1 MPGNHQETT
10 MTIKVIAIPG
20 IAPVGAFQGP
30 NSGNVAENSDGT
42 FSIDPRDTVYAFG
55 AGYVPARTENR
66 FYYTPAAPATA
77 SNGLLFN
84 SAALSNGTLAVAANV
99 DVMRAVQVLVLP
111 GTTAITAGN
120 LALTYDANDGT
131 ASQVDN
137 LSLITALS
145 TTLTLNASKG
155 VLRMRSQIVTGL
167 TGGTSPTILIGTT
180 AAIAVPVPP
189 GAQDATIISEFLD
202 AAVVTV
208 ANAGTL
214 TTAPLGVYTPHTAPN
229 ATHNFGVEYTTVAQ

>member
-1 MPGNHQETT
+1 VPGNHQETT

-30 NSGNVAENSDGT
+30 NSGSVTENSDGT
-42 FSIDPRDTVYAFG
+42 FSIDPRDTIFAFG

-66 FYYTPAAPATA
+66 FYYTPVGPATA
-77 SNGLLFN
+77 SSGLCFN
-84 SAALSNGTLAVAANV
+84 SASLSNGTLAVAANV
-99 DVMRAVQVLVLP
+99 DVMRQVQAVVLP
-111 GTTAITAGN
+111 GTTAITAGV
-120 LALTYDANDGT
+120 LTLTYAANDGT
-131 ASQVDN
+131 AAQVDA
-137 LSLITALS
+137 LPLATALS
-145 TTLTLNASKG
+145 TTLTVSASKG
-155 VLRMRSQIVTGL
+155 VLRMASQIVTGL

-202 AAVVTV
+202 SAVVT
-208 ANAGTL
+208 ATNAGTL

>member
-1 MPGNHQETT
+1 

-20 IAPVGAFQGP
+20 IAQQGAFQGP
-30 NSGNVAENSDGT
+30 NSGNVSEGSDGT
-42 FSIDPRDTVYAFG
+42 FSIDPRDTIYALS

-66 FYYTPAAPATA
+66 YAYAPAPA
-77 SNGLLFN
+77 LLSNGLLFN
-84 SAALSNGTLAVAANV
+84 SASLANGTLAVAANV
-99 DVMRAVQVLVLP
+99 DQMRAVQALVLP

-131 ASQVDN
+131 VAFVDN
-137 LSLITALS
+137 FSLVTPLS
-145 TTLTLNASKG
+145 TTLTINASKG

-180 AAIAVPVPP
+180 AALAVPVPV
-189 GAQDATIISEFLD
+189 GAQDLTIVSEFLD
-202 AAVVTV
+202 TAIVTV

-229 ATHNFGVEYTTVAQ
+229 ATHNFGVAYTAVAQ

>member
-1 MPGNHQETT
+1 

-20 IAPVGAFQGP
+20 IAQVGAFQGP
-30 NSGNVAENSDGT
+30 NSGSVAENSDGT
-42 FSIDPRDTVYAFG
+42 FSIDPRDTIYAFG
-55 AGYVPARTENR
+55 AGYVPARTEVR
-66 FYYTPAAPATA
+66 FHTSSAPAVA
-77 SNGLLFN
+77 SAGLCFA
-84 SAALSNGTLAVAANV
+84 SASLANGTLAVAANV
-99 DVMRAVQVLVLP
+99 DVMRQVQALVFP

-131 ASQVDN
+131 VAQVDN

-145 TTLTLNASKG
+145 TTLTLTASKG

-167 TGGTSPTILIGTT
+167 TGGTSPTIYIGTT
-180 AAIAVPVPP
+180 AAVAVPVPE
-189 GAQDATIISEFLD
+189 GAQDLTIVSEFLD

-229 ATHNFGVEYTTVAQ
+229 ATHNFGIGYTAVAQ

>member
-1 MPGNHQETT
+1 

-30 NSGNVAENSDGT
+30 NSGSVNENSDGT
-42 FSIDPRDTVYAFG
+42 FSIDPRDTMYAFG

-66 FYYTPAAPATA
+66 FYYTPTAPATA

-84 SAALSNGTLAVAANV
+84 SAALANGTLAVAANV
-99 DVMRAVQVLVLP
+99 DVMRPVQALVLP

-145 TTLTLNASKG
+145 TTLTLNSSKG

-202 AAVVTV
+202 GAIVTV

-214 TTAPLGVYTPHTAPN
+214 TLPAYTPHTAPN

>member
-1 MPGNHQETT
+1 

-30 NSGNVAENSDGT
+30 NSGSVNENSDGT
-42 FSIDPRDTVYAFG
+42 FSIDPRDTIYAFG

-66 FYYTPAAPATA
+66 FYYTPAAPAAA

-84 SAALSNGTLAVAANV
+84 SAALANGTLAIAANV
-99 DVMRAVQVLVLP
+99 DVMRQVQALVLP

-131 ASQVDN
+131 VAQVDN
-137 LSLITALS
+137 LSLITPLS
-145 TTLTLNASKG
+145 TTLTLAASKG

-180 AAIAVPVPP
+180 AALAVPVPP
-189 GAQDATIISEFLD
+189 GAQDLTIVSELLD
-202 AAVVTV
+202 AAIVTV
-208 ANAGTL
+208 ANAAAL
-214 TTAPLGVYTPHTAPN
+214 STASLGVLTPHTAPN
-229 ATHNFGVEYTTVAQ
+229 ATHNFGVSYTTVAQ